1 MRWERRRRRLAALGA
16 VGIATAG
23 VLIVFPGT
31 SQGSAEGPYYFKCV
45 GPLADNQTI
54 AASISLSSKELT
66 VGQQLVINWQ
76 LGDAQR
82 SVKVPDPLNPNHDK
96 GGHLAVTARVKAH
109 GVWTGQGAID
119 STGTRLVE
127 ADDLRTGKPLSLGL
141 VSPGLATAER
151 AGPGRSRSARSSSTS
166 RPSSRP
172 GTTTSTRSAT
182 SRTGTGRA
190 GTRSPIASPYFGKTH
205 YEQDL
210 REAKNEDEEA
220 TFTFVG
226 TGVDLFGD
234 KKNDMSEFTLVTD
247 QGNPPDEA
255 SERYNAYWSV
265 AGERRV
271 LEKFTAATNLP
282 YGKYT
287 VKIKN
292 KTQDKFAR
300 VDAWKV
306 YANTADNLNALA
318 LPHGLHPEP
327 KFPLIPLTVTAGG
340 NGSPSPDPSGSPLAG
355 PSGSPSARP
364 VGQPV
369 GVAVDQPVRLAVALG
384 QRVEAADAAGEL
396 HAAGVGDRAGHAHSH
411 GDHDRHAH
419 LDPDRGPG
427 GDHAAGRRRD
437 GVRRPNGS
445 NSGLA
450 VLALGALMLMGG
462 MFSGLKL
469 LRRRA
474 AHAGER

>member
-1 MRWERRRRRLAALGA
+1 MTALGA

-23 VLIVFPGT
+23 ALIVFPGT

-96 GGHLAVTARVKAH
+96 GGHIAVTARVKAH

-119 STGTRLVE
+119 STGTRLIE
-127 ADDLRTGKPLSLGL
+127 ESRLRDGKPLELGV

-151 AGPGRSRSARSSSTS
+151 AGSGSIEVGPIILDLAPVESTWNNDFNAVGDFSHWYGPGWNKVID
-166 RPSSRP
+166 PN
-172 GTTTSTRSAT
+172 
-182 SRTGTGRA
+182 
-190 GTRSPIASPYFGKTH
+190 PYFGKTH
-205 YEQDL
+205 YDQDL

-255 SERYNAYWSV
+255 SQRYNAYWQV

-271 LEKFTAATNLP
+271 LEKFTAATALP

-292 KTQDKFAR
+292 RTQDKYAR

-306 YANTADNLNALA
+306 YADTADNLNAS
-318 LPHGLHPEP
+318 PYRTVCTPEP
-327 KFPLIPLTVTAGG
+327 KFPLIPLTVTDGG
-340 NGSPSPDPSGSPLAG
+340 STTQSPSPDPSGNPSTTPSTTPSTNPSNTPSQTPSTTPTGSATPTGTQSQTPQERFTPLVSVVVLGTPTPTATTTVTLTSTPTVAQVAITPLG
-355 PSGSPSARP
+355 GAATGEAPERSNS
-364 VGQPV
+364 
-369 GVAVDQPVRLAVALG
+369 GVAVV
-384 QRVEAADAAGEL
+384 
-396 HAAGVGDRAGHAHSH
+396 
-411 GDHDRHAH
+411 
-419 LDPDRGPG
+419 
-427 GDHAAGRRRD
+427 
-437 GVRRPNGS
+437 
-445 NSGLA
+445 
-450 VLALGALMLMGG
+450 ALGALMLMGG

-474 AHAGER
+474 AHSGERG

>member
-1 MRWERRRRRLAALGA
+1 MRWERRRRRRAALGA

-45 GPLADNQTI
+45 GPLANNETI

-119 STGTRLVE
+119 STGTRLVA

-141 VSPGLATAER
+141 VSPGLATAEK
-151 AGPGRSRSARSSSTS
+151 AGAGSIEVGPIILDLADVESTWNNDFTAVGDFSHWYGPGWTKIDDAL
-166 RPSSRP
+166 
-172 GTTTSTRSAT
+172 
-182 SRTGTGRA
+182 
-190 GTRSPIASPYFGKTH
+190 PYFGKTH
-205 YEQDL
+205 YDQDL
-210 REAKNEDEEA
+210 REAKNEGEEA

-255 SERYNAYWSV
+255 FERYNAYWQV

-271 LEKFTAATNLP
+271 LEKFTAATDLP

-292 KTQDKFAR
+292 QTQDKFAR

-306 YANTADNLNALA
+306 YANTADNLNAS
-318 LPHGLHPEP
+318 PYRTVCTPEP
-327 KFPLIPLTVTAGG
+327 KFPLIPLTVTGGG
-340 NGSPSPDPSGSPLAG
+340 NGSPSPDPSGSPSPD
-355 PSGSPSARP
+355 PSGSPSPNPPGSPSASPSATPSGSPSPSGNVSRP
-364 VGQPV
+364 PV
-369 GVAVDQPVRLAVALG
+369 PQENFTPLVSVIVQGTPTPTATTTVTLTSTPTVAQVAITPLG
-384 QRVEAADAAGEL
+384 GAATGEA
-396 HAAGVGDRAGHAHSH
+396 
-411 GDHDRHAH
+411 
-419 LDPDRGPG
+419 PG
-427 GDHAAGRRRD
+427 R
-437 GVRRPNGS
+437 S

-450 VLALGALMLMGG
+450 VLALGAMLLMGG

>member
-1 MRWERRRRRLAALGA
+1 MRWERMRRRWAALGA

-23 VLIVFPGT
+23 ALIVFPGT

-45 GPLADNQTI
+45 GPLADGQTI

-119 STGTRLVE
+119 STGTRLVP

-151 AGPGRSRSARSSSTS
+151 AGSGSIEVGPIILDLADVESTWNNDFQAVGDFSHWYGPGWNLVND
-166 RPSSRP
+166 PN
-172 GTTTSTRSAT
+172 
-182 SRTGTGRA
+182 
-190 GTRSPIASPYFGKTH
+190 PYFGNTH
-205 YEQDL
+205 FKQDL
-210 REAKNEDEEA
+210 REAKDEGDEA

-226 TGVDLFGD
+226 TGVDLIGD

-255 SERYNAYWSV
+255 SERYNAYWQV

-271 LEKFTAATNLP
+271 LEKFTAATDLP

-292 KTQDKFAR
+292 QTQDKFAR

-306 YANTADNLNALA
+306 YANTADNLNAS
-318 LPHGLHPEP
+318 PYRTVCSPEP
-327 KFPLIPLTVTAGG
+327 KFPLIPLTVTGG
-340 NGSPSPDPSGSPLAG
+340 GTSQSPSPDPSGD
-355 PSGSPSARP
+355 PSQTPSGDPSVTPSTTPSTTPSNPPGGSPSPSGNVSRP
-364 VGQPV
+364 PTPQENFTPLVSVIVQGTPTPTATTTVTLTSTPTVAQVAITPLGGAQT
-369 GVAVDQPVRLAVALG
+369 GVAPERSNP
-384 QRVEAADAAGEL
+384 
-396 HAAGVGDRAGHAHSH
+396 GVT
-411 GDHDRHAH
+411 
-419 LDPDRGPG
+419 
-427 GDHAAGRRRD
+427 
-437 GVRRPNGS
+437 
-445 NSGLA
+445 
-450 VLALGALMLMGG
+450 VLVVGALLLMGG
-462 MFSGLKL
+462 MVSGLKL

>member
-1 MRWERRRRRLAALGA
+1 M
-16 VGIATAG
+16 GIATAG
-23 VLIVFPGT
+23 ALIVFPGT

-45 GPLADNQTI
+45 GPLADGQTI

-127 ADDLRTGKPLSLGL
+127 EGDLRTGKPLSLGL

-151 AGPGRSRSARSSSTS
+151 AGSGSIEVGPIILDLAPVESTWNNTFVEPVGDFGVAYDGNWS
-166 RPSSRP
+166 YLADNNSYL
-172 GTTTSTRSAT
+172 GETHFNHDLHQ
-182 SRTGTGRA
+182 
-190 GTRSPIASPYFGKTH
+190 ASK
-205 YEQDL
+205 EDA
-210 REAKNEDEEA
+210 EAS
-220 TFTFVG
+220 FTFVG
-226 TGVDLFGD
+226 TGVDLIGD
-234 KKNDMSEFTLVTD
+234 KASDMSEFTLVTD

-271 LEKFTAATNLP
+271 RETFTAAKDLP

-287 VKIKN
+287 VKVNN
-292 KTQDKFAR
+292 KTEGKHAR
-300 VDAWKV
+300 IDAWRV
-306 YANTADNLNALA
+306 HASTADNLNKS
-318 LPHGLHPEP
+318 PYHTVCSPEP
-327 KFPLIPLTVTAGG
+327 KFPLIPLTVTGGG
-340 NGSPSPDPSGSPLAG
+340 NGSPSPDPSGDPSQSPSG
-355 PSGSPSARP
+355 NPSVTPSTTPTTTPTTTPSGSATPSGNVSRP
-364 VGQPV
+364 PTPQENFTPLVSVIVQGTPTPTATTTV
-369 GVAVDQPVRLAVALG
+369 TLTSTPTVAQVAITPLG
-384 QRVEAADAAGEL
+384 GAQTGEA
-396 HAAGVGDRAGHAHSH
+396 
-411 GDHDRHAH
+411 
-419 LDPDRGPG
+419 PDRSNPG
-427 GDHAAGRRRD
+427 A
-437 GVRRPNGS
+437 
-445 NSGLA
+445 A
-450 VLALGALMLMGG
+450 VLVAGALLLMGG
-462 MFSGLKL
+462 MVSGIKL